1 MSSLSTP
8 ERFFASDNASPVH
21 PDIISALLAAN
32 SGHAL
37 SYGDDDVTRSAEEAF
52 RNLLGPSA
60 QPFFV
65 YNGTAANVLGL
76 ESVLRPYN
84 AIICATVAHINEDEC
99 GAPERH
105 VGAKLLTVRTP
116 DGRLTVPL
124 IEHFLEDVG
133 NEHRSQPG
141 AVSITQA
148 TEVGTVYT
156 PHQVKE
162 LADFCHTHG
171 MYLHMDGA
179 RLANAAVSLGTE
191 IRSFTV
197 DAGVDILSFGGTK
210 NGLMFGEAVV
220 FFRPEPAE
228 QFRYIR
234 KQGMQLASKMRY
246 IACQFDAYLRGGIW
260 RANAEHSNRMAR
272 MLADSVEGIE
282 GVSLA
287 YPVESNGVF
296 ARIPT
301 RIAEPLRELHP
312 FYDWEKEPSAQRAGA
327 LGAGPPGADAQG
339 AGSQDSGG
347 GEDATVAR
355 WMASFDTTEEDVERF
370 VADLKRLLAA
380 TPVQA

>member
-1 MSSLSTP
+1 MSSSSAP

-21 PDIISALLAAN
+21 PDIIAALVESN
-32 SGHAL
+32 RGHAI
-37 SYGDDDVTRSAEEAF
+37 SYGDDRITRSAEEAF
-52 RNLLGPSA
+52 RSLLGPAA

-84 AIICATVAHINEDEC
+84 GIICTTVAHINEDEC

-116 DGRLTVPL
+116 DGRLTLPL
-124 IEHFLEDVG
+124 IEHFLEDLG

-156 PHQVKE
+156 PHQVRE
-162 LADFCHTHG
+162 IADFCHTHG

-179 RLANAAVSLGTE
+179 RLANAAVSLGAE

-228 QFRYIR
+228 QFRYVR

-246 IACQFDAYLRGGIW
+246 IACQFDAYLRRGIW

-272 MLADSVEGIE
+272 LLAEAVERID

-287 YPVESNGVF
+287 YPVEANGVF
-296 ARIPT
+296 ARVPT
-301 RIAEPLRELHP
+301 QIVEPLRELHP
-312 FYDWEKEPSAQRAGA
+312 FYDWEKEPAA
-327 LGAGPPGADAQG
+327 
-339 AGSQDSGG
+339 GG
-347 GEDATVAR
+347 GPDCGDGTTVAR

-370 VADLKRLLAA
+370 VSDLKRLVSAA
-380 TPVQA
+380 RGHAGTGVREQRT